1 LIVTLNR
8 PLPDSNFFKIGS
20 WINDP
25 QYPTGG
31 LEIIEDNWQIDES
44 TLVDMIAELF
54 GFSGYNCVRGNGP
67 IIACEEDSVSV
78 Q

>member
-1 LIVTLNR
+1 MSQSFILAHNVLSAISSKLEV
-8 PLPDSNFFKIGS
+8 G
-20 WINDP
+20 

-31 LEIIEDNWQIDES
+31 SEITEDNRQINES

-54 GFSGYNCVRGNGP
+54 GFSGYNCIRGNGP